1 MPDTTAFLT
10 EPRETAPR
18 RPVADRVRDWF
29 AVFYPRDLRALAVNA
44 PKEAVHA

>member
-18 RPVADRVRDWF
+18 PAVTDRVRDWF
-29 AVFYPRDLRALAVNA
+29 ERTLISA